1 MILYLSAPQLLP
13 KCKTLNVQ
21 PLIRSDE
28 TDLWIFI
35 LKKTPRSLNINV
47 HHWPASKIRTHVYW
61 RRTDLYILLNVW
73 SICILVY
80 KIKICLITLLE
91 KILDV
96 FLISYFLIT
105 EFPEY
110 FFFLNSI
117 YYFSPIILQYFKFW
131 KFLFFLIFKFLLF
144 LLKKGDL

>member
-1 MILYLSAPQLLP
+1 MKKAMQKSLKSYTPSHLQVILYLSAPQLLP

-47 HHWPASKIRTHVYW
+47 HHRPASKNWTHDYW
-61 RRTDLYILLNVW
+61 KKTGLNIFFDLLIVW
-73 SICILVY
+73 SRCILVY
-80 KIKICLITLLE
+80 KIKNCFYHPSR
-91 KILDV
+91 KILVV
-96 FLISYFLIT
+96 FDTSCFIIT

-110 FFFLNSI
+110 FFFLI
-117 YYFSPIILQYFKFW
+117 LFIIFYF
-131 KFLFFLIFKFLLF
+131 
-144 LLKKGDL
+144 